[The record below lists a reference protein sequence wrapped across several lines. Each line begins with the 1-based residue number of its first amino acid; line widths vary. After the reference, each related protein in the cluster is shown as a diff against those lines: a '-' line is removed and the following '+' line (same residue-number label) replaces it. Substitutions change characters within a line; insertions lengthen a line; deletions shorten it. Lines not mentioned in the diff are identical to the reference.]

1 MRRGYA
7 KKFCAALLLC
17 PLAFGGCMRQTDA
30 QDPSE
35 ERQEEDIQIGITF
48 DSFIIER
55 WQRDR
60 DVFVSAAQ
68 ELGAQVN
75 VQNANGD
82 MEEQIAQVDYFIEKK
97 MDVIVIV
104 MVASGEDGS
113 GLIEAV
119 KRAQRAGIPVVAYD
133 RLILNADVDLY
144 ISFDNVEVGRLMGEH
159 MREHLEEG
167 GELLQVCG
175 PLADYNVPQIMEGF
189 EEALAGSELKV
200 METAYAES
208 WLGETGAVV
217 TSEYL
222 KEHYDV
228 DGIMCGNDN
237 IAGNA
242 VRALSE
248 RRMAGKVCVV
258 GQDADLDACQRIVEG
273 TQCMTVYKPVEK
285 LARRA
290 AELSVAL
297 AEGEKI
303 RVLDAGGADAMTVT
317 QDADGAVTVT
327 QNADGAVTVAQE
339 SGITVPESIYD
350 GTCQVP
356 YERLEPV
363 AVTKENMD
371 EVITGK
377 YHEESDIYLNVRN

>member
-1 MRRGYA
+1 MRQIPRKTWRTGL
-7 KKFCAALLLC
+7 ALLLC
-17 PLAFGGCMRQTDA
+17 LSSLTGCGEPAGLPETA
-30 QDPSE
+30 E
-35 ERQEEDIQIGITF
+35 EEQEEAIQIGITF

-60 DVFVSAAQ
+60 DVFVSTAQ
-68 ELGAQVN
+68 ELGAGVN

-82 MEEQIAQVDYFIEKK
+82 MKEQIAQIDYFIQKK
-97 MDVIVIV
+97 MDVIVVV
-104 MVASGEDGS
+104 MVASEEDES

-119 KRAQRAGIPVVAYD
+119 RRAQKAGIPVVAYD
-133 RLILNADVDLY
+133 RLILNAGVDLY
-144 ISFDNVEVGRLMGEH
+144 ISFDNVQVGRLMAEH
-159 MREHLEEG
+159 MREHLSEG

-175 PLADYNVPQIMEGF
+175 PMADYNVPQVMEGF
-189 EEALAGSELKV
+189 AEALEGSDLKI
-200 METAYAES
+200 METEYAEG
-208 WLGETGAVV
+208 WLAETGFTA
-217 TSEYL
+217 TGAYL
-222 KEHYDV
+222 KTHYEV
-228 DGIMCGNDN
+228 DGIMGGNDS
-237 IAGNA
+237 IAGHA

-297 AEGEKI
+297 ARGETIAVTDSVVVKEIPDSDAITADI
-303 RVLDAGGADAMTVT
+303 RVA
-317 QDADGAVTVT
+317 
-327 QNADGAVTVAQE
+327 
-339 SGITVPESIYD
+339 ESIYD

>member
-1 MRRGYA
+1 MRRGYQ
-7 KKFCAALLLC
+7 KSFCVLFLLC
-17 PLAFGGCMRQTDA
+17 LVLLPGCSEQTKV
-30 QDPSE
+30 QDVSE
-35 ERQEEDIQIGITF
+35 EQREEGIQIGITF

-60 DVFVSAAQ
+60 DVFVSTAQ
-68 ELGAQVN
+68 ELGAEVN

-82 MEEQIAQVDYFIEKK
+82 MKEQIAQIDYFIQKK

-104 MVASGEDGS
+104 MVASEEDES

-119 KRAQRAGIPVVAYD
+119 ERAQRAGIPVVAYD
-133 RLILNADVDLY
+133 RLILNANVDLY
-144 ISFDNVEVGRLMGEH
+144 ISFDNGQVGRLMAEH
-159 MREHLEEG
+159 MREHLSEG
-167 GELLQVCG
+167 GEILQVCG
-175 PLADYNVPQIMEGF
+175 PMADYNVPQVMEGF
-189 EEALAGSELKV
+189 EEVLAGGKLEVIKT
-200 METAYAES
+200 EYAEG
-208 WLGETGAVV
+208 WLGETGFNA
-217 TSEYL
+217 TSDYL
-222 KEHYDV
+222 QTHYEV

-248 RRMAGKVCVV
+248 RRLAGKVCVV

-273 TQCMTVYKPVEK
+273 MQCMTVYKPVEK

-297 AEGEKI
+297 AEGEQIIAMNSGDVSI
-303 RVLDAGGADAMTVT
+303 RTSNVDPETLLTSI
-317 QDADGAVTVT
+317 
-327 QNADGAVTVAQE
+327 E
-339 SGITVPESIYD
+339 IPESIHD
-350 GTCQVP
+350 GTYEVP

-363 AVTKENMD
+363 AVTRENMD

-377 YHEESDIYLNVRN
+377 YHEESDIYLNVRNR